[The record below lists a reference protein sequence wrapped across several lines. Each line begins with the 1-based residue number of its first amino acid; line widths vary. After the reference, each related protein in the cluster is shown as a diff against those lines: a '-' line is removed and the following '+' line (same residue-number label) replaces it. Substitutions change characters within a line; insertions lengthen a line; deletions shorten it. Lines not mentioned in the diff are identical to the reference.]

1 MTEAEKKKQKEFYK
15 RYSAQLKV
23 TKSIGRE
30 LRDQLDTQDK
40 IDQTINKIFKVEELS
55 LAAAASAKKLTE
67 EKSDEQIKQA
77 KLDGEALDMGKEL
90 VENVKERLEGV
101 RKLIRGA
108 RLLNLTVKA
117 NPFVAVVATVVAL
130 GLAFNKVNKI
140 ASEASKEFGVTRS
153 EALKIEA
160 SLKAASFNFGG
171 IKITAEEARESFNA
185 IRSDL
190 GGINSASISLVN
202 SIADTSNQLGIS
214 GGEFT
219 KILTLQESI
228 SDLSREQLIN
238 NAKLTKEIIRQAGVL
253 PGDIFK
259 DIAENTRLF
268 AEFGKD
274 GGGNI
279 IKAAVSARKLGLSLN
294 QVAGI
299 SESLLD
305 FESSIEKQ
313 LEASLL
319 LGRQIN
325 LDKARQLA
333 LTGDQEGMLQE
344 VLKQVGGEA
353 EFNEL
358 NVIQRRALADSVGVQ
373 VEELSRLVRN
383 QGAGESAAA
392 TAGASSNAKSE
403 LEALNSI
410 VDATKQ
416 TAGNTGF
423 LSNIKSFLGGED

>member
-1 MTEAEKKKQKEFYK
+1 MAVTQKDLEKQKDIT
-15 RYSAQLKV
+15 RD
-23 TKSIGRE
+23 IGRE
-30 LRDQLDTQDK
+30 LRDQLETS
-40 IDQTINKIFKVEELS
+40 NKLDDAVNRILQVKELS
-55 LAAAASAKKLTE
+55 LAAAKSVKKLEGDITE
-67 EKSDEQIKQA
+67 EDLKQA
-77 KLDGEALDMGKEL
+77 KLDGESLDLAKEL
-90 VENVKERLEGV
+90 VENTKQRLEGV
-101 RKLIRGA
+101 RKLIAGA
-108 RLLNLTVKA
+108 RLLNVVAKA
-117 NPFVAVVATVVAL
+117 NPYVAVLAAVIAIGAAL
-130 GLAFNKVNKI
+130 NSLNKF
-140 ASEASKEFGVTRS
+140 ASETAKEFGVTRS

-160 SLKAASFNFGG
+160 SLKAATFNFGG
-171 IKITAEEARESFNA
+171 IKITSEEARESFNA

-190 GGINSASISLVN
+190 GGINSASVNLVRA
-202 SIADTSNQLGIS
+202 IADTSNQLGVS

-410 VDATKQ
+410 VDATRQ
-416 TAGNTGF
+416 TAGNTGM
-423 LSNIKSFLGGED
+423 LSNIKSFFQGED

>member
-1 MTEAEKKKQKEFYK
+1 MAVTQKDLEKQKDIT
-15 RYSAQLKV
+15 RD
-23 TKSIGRE
+23 IGRE
-30 LRDQLDTQDK
+30 LRDQLET
-40 IDQTINKIFKVEELS
+40 TNKLDDAVNRILQVKELS
-55 LAAAASAKKLTE
+55 LAAAKSVKKLEGDITE
-67 EKSDEQIKQA
+67 EDLKQA
-77 KLDGEALDMGKEL
+77 KLDGESLDLAKEL
-90 VENVKERLEGV
+90 VENTKQRLEGV
-101 RKLIRGA
+101 RKLIAGA
-108 RLLNLTVKA
+108 RLLNVVAKA
-117 NPFVAVVATVVAL
+117 NPYVAVLAAVIAIGAAL
-130 GLAFNKVNKI
+130 NSLNKF
-140 ASEASKEFGVTRS
+140 ASETAKEFGVTRS

-160 SLKAASFNFGG
+160 SLKAATFNFGG
-171 IKITAEEARESFNA
+171 IKITSEEARESFNA

-190 GGINSASISLVN
+190 GGINSASVNLVRA
-202 SIADTSNQLGIS
+202 IADTSNQLGVS

-410 VDATKQ
+410 VDATRQ
-416 TAGNTGF
+416 TAGNTGM
-423 LSNIKSFLGGED
+423 LSNIKSFFQGED